1 MSTTRAR
8 ELRKNATP
16 PERIMW
22 RLLKPFR
29 DEGFHF
35 RRQVPIGKYY
45 ADFACHGQKLV
56 IEVDGDSHGA
66 GDGPERDKV
75 RTRFL
80 KSEGYR
86 VLRFTNLE
94 VMNNPEGVFDVVAR
108 VLK

>member
-1 MSTTRAR
+1 MSIARAR

-16 PERIMW
+16 PERYMW

-29 DEGFHF
+29 GEGYHF

-56 IEVDGDSHGA
+56 IEVDGDGHGIGA
-66 GDGPERDKV
+66 GPERDKV

-80 KSEGYR
+80 EREGYR
-86 VLRFTNLE
+86 VLRFTNSE
-94 VMNNPEGVFDVVAR
+94 VLNNPEGVFDVVAK